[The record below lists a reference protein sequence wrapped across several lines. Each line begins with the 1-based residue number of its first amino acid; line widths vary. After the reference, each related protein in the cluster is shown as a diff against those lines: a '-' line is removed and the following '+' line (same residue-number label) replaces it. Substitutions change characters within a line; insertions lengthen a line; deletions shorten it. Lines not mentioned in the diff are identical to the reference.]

1 MQPVL
6 TPAEMAAVDA
16 AAPED
21 IDELIGRAGRAVA
34 REALDMLGGA
44 YGRVALVIVG
54 KGNNGNDGRVAADV
68 LRGRGVRVEII
79 DAAELPAQLRPA
91 DLVIDAAY
99 GTGFRGSWSPP
110 VVEGSPVLAVDVP
123 SGLDA
128 LDGSVSGSVLAAD
141 RTITFQ
147 ALKPGLLFGAGPRL
161 AGRLSVADI
170 GLEISVPHC
179 HLVERVDVASWWPQ
193 RALDAH
199 KWHGAVRVVAGSA
212 GMAGA
217 GALCANA
224 AARAGSGLVKASAIG
239 ERAGAR
245 AEVMEQPL
253 AGNDWSADVLADIK
267 RFGAL
272 AIGPG
277 LGRDS
282 GTLEC
287 VGAVIGGTSTPV
299 VIDGDGL
306 FALAG
311 IAQRGAATV
320 LTPHDGEYRQ
330 LTGALPGADRIAA
343 ARSLAAARGCV
354 VLLKGPTTVV
364 ADSDGDVLLVDHGDQ
379 RLATAGSG
387 DVLTGIIATALAA
400 GLAPLRAAAAS
411 AWLHAEAGAVQQPWG
426 LLAGDLVD
434 ALPRALAG
442 LRSTHGVGAGDG
454 ERDEMSVVEQ

>member
-1 MQPVL
+1 V
-6 TPAEMAAVDA
+6 
-16 AAPED
+16 
-21 IDELIGRAGRAVA
+21 
-34 REALDMLGGA
+34 LGGA
-44 YGRVALVIVG
+44 YGRVVWVIVG

-68 LRGRGVRVEII
+68 LRGRGVRVDII
-79 DAAELPAQLRPA
+79 DAAGPPTRLRPA

-110 VVEGSPVLAVDVP
+110 DVQGTPVLAVDVP

-128 LDGSVSGSVLAAD
+128 LDGSVSGSVLTAD

-147 ALKPGLLFGAGPRL
+147 ALKPGLLLGAGPRL
-161 AGRLSVADI
+161 AGRLRVADI
-170 GLEISVPHC
+170 GLEISATRC

-199 KWHGAVRVVAGSA
+199 KWQGAVRVVAGSA

-224 AARAGSGLVKASAIG
+224 AARAGSGRVKASAIG

-245 AEVMEQPL
+245 SEVMEQRL
-253 AGNDWSADVLADIK
+253 AGNDWSVDVLADLE

-277 LGRDS
+277 LGRDP
-282 GTLEC
+282 GTLAC
-287 VGAVIGGTSTPV
+287 VRAVIGGAPTPV

-343 ARSLAAARGCV
+343 VRSLAAAYGCV

-364 ADSDGDVLLVDHGDQ
+364 ADPDGDVLLVDHGDQ

-387 DVLTGIIATALAA
+387 DVLTGIIAAALAA
-400 GLAPLRAAAAS
+400 GLPPLRAAAAA

-442 LRSTHGVGAGDG
+442 LRSPDGVGAGNG
-454 ERDEMSVVEQ
+454 ERDEMSVTAP